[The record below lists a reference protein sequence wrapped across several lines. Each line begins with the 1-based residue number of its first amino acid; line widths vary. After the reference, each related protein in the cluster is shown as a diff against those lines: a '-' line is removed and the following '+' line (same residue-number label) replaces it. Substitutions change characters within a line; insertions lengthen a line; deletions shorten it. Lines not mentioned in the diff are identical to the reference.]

1 MSKEQ
6 LKAFL
11 EKVKVDSSLNEKL
24 LAAVDIE
31 AAVAIARDAG
41 FSISADDITTQRDTT
56 DTSTTEYELEVARGA
71 GKGYLNP
78 NFLGKTHTM
87 ETADSG
93 CGRRTDTG
101 CRYC

>member
-1 MSKEQ
+1 M
-6 LKAFL
+6 
-11 EKVKVDSSLNEKL
+11 DSSLKDKL
-24 LAAVDIE
+24 LAAADIE
-31 AAVAIARDAG
+31 AAVAIAKDAG
-41 FSISADDITTQRDTT
+41 FSISADDITHQRETT
-56 DTSTTEYELEVARGA
+56 EKSTTEFELEVARGA

-78 NFLGKTHTM
+78 DFLGKTHTM